1 MKPHKGYIGD
11 TNVTT
16 ISMLTKAIRVPLA
29 NITLSAE
36 MLESASENED
46 TKLYLNIIMRNA
58 ARIDGLVN
66 KVASLQLG

>member
-58 ARIDGLVN
+58 VRIDGLVN